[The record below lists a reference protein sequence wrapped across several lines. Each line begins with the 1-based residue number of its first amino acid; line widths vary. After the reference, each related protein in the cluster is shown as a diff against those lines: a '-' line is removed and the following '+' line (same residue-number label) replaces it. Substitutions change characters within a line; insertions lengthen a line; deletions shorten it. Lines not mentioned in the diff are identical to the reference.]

1 MNLNVSMKM
10 ALENRNCLRHIVLIP
25 RLSIPFK
32 NNGGVNDEGG
42 HSEYLLPRI
51 LLMTF
56 VESNFSF
63 QVRERRVSKASRTR
77 GLSMGF
83 LDRFAPRK
91 YSLRASLMR
100 SLRVRCSARAAL
112 STSDKNRSG
121 NEIMTLAIFFN
132 LQQNNSKK
140 DIICQ

>member
-1 MNLNVSMKM
+1 MNLKISMEM
-10 ALENRNCLRHIVLIP
+10 AFENRNCLRHIARIP

-32 NNGGVNDEGG
+32 NNGGINDEGD
-42 HSEYLLPRI
+42 HSEYLLSRI

-63 QVRERRVSKASRTR
+63 QVRERRVSKASWTR

-91 YSLRASLMR
+91 YSLRASRMR
-100 SLRVRCSARAAL
+100 SLRVRCSVWGCL
-112 STSDKNRSG
+112 STSDK
-121 NEIMTLAIFFN
+121 
-132 LQQNNSKK
+132 
-140 DIICQ
+140 